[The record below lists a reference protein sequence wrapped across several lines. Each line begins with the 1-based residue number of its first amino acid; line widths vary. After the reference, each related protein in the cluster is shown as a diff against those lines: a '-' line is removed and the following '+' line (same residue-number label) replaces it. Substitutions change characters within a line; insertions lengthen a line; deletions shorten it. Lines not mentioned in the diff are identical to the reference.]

1 MINMKTREPSLLD
14 TKLKRLINLAKRLG
28 ADKILFKRTFNS
40 FLAAF
45 PILVHY

>member
-1 MINMKTREPSLLD
+1 MINIKAREPSLLD
-14 TKLKRLINLAKRLG
+14 TKLKRLINLAKRPG
-28 ADKILFKRTFNS
+28 ADKILFKRTFNL